1 MRLKKSAS
9 LILVNSR
16 DSLDLNVVSIKAFG
30 QLDGEPIRLFSY
42 QFFDYKGVSIM
53 AFEMTIPNLIKKRAH
68 LTPNRIAFVFEEKEI
83 TFAEVYHHSL
93 QMAKSLSGSV
103 KKNDNV
109 AILLKNHIDTVYIL
123 FALQMLGART
133 VLLNNR
139 LTPNELQWQLE
150 DSNSIMLITE
160 EEFEPIY
167 EKLKG
172 NIYPKHDLSHFESTT
187 FNVQEEISLED
198 ICSIMYTS
206 GTTGKPKGVLQT
218 YGNHWWSATGSALNI
233 GLNEQDRWICTV
245 PLFHISGYS
254 IIMRGIIYGMTVLL
268 YEKFEE
274 EEILNGIINN
284 KATVISVVATMVSR
298 IVDKMGDRI
307 LPTTFRC
314 MLAGGGPISKP
325 LLEACVVKNIPVF
338 QTYGMT
344 ETASQVVTLSPEDS
358 LKKLGSA
365 GKPLFPVQL
374 KIVDEEGIEVGPMET
389 GEILVKAP
397 NVTIGYLNQKTAT
410 ENKIRNGWLSTGDI
424 GYLDEEG
431 FLYVMDRRSDLIISG
446 GENIY
451 PAEIEGIIQS
461 HHNVID
467 AGVIGKKDELWG
479 EVPIAIVVKR
489 DESLLTGQEL
499 IEYCREKLAKYKV
512 PKQVIFIDELP
523 RNAAKKLMRHKLR
536 EWWEEKR

>member
-1 MRLKKSAS
+1 MS
-9 LILVNSR
+9 
-16 DSLDLNVVSIKAFG
+16 
-30 QLDGEPIRLFSY
+30 
-42 QFFDYKGVSIM
+42 
-53 AFEMTIPNLIKKRAH
+53 FEMTIPNLIKKRAY
-68 LTPNRIAFVFEEKEI
+68 LTPNRIAFIFEEKEI
-83 TFAEVYHHSL
+83 TFTEVYQNSL
-93 QMAKSLSGSV
+93 LIAKRLAGVV
-103 KKNDNV
+103 KENDHV
-109 AILLKNHIDTVYIL
+109 AVLLKNHIDTVYIL
-123 FALQMLGART
+123 FSLQLLGARA

-139 LTPNELQWQLE
+139 LTPHELQWQID

-160 EEFEPIY
+160 EEFQPIY

-172 NIYPKHDLSHFESTT
+172 TIYSKQELSDLKETPL
-187 FNVQEEISLED
+187 NLQEEISLED

-233 GLNEQDRWICTV
+233 GLNEHDRWICTV

-254 IIMRGIIYGMTVLL
+254 ILMRGIIYGMTVLL
-268 YEKFEE
+268 YEKFNEE
-274 EEILNGIINN
+274 AVLEAIIDN

-298 IVDKMGDRI
+298 LIEKMEDQI
-307 LPTTFRC
+307 LPSTFRC

-325 LLEACVVKNIPVF
+325 LLEACVEKNIPVF

-344 ETASQVVTLSPEDS
+344 ETASQVVTLLPEDS

-374 KIVDEEGIEVGPMET
+374 KIVDDKGIEVGPLEI

-397 NVTIGYLNQKTAT
+397 NVTIGYLNQKTVT
-410 ENKIRNGWLSTGDI
+410 ENKIKNGWLSTGDI

-451 PAEIEGIIQS
+451 PAEIEGILQS
-461 HHNVID
+461 HPHIFD
-467 AGVIGKKDELWG
+467 AGVIGTKDEIWG
-479 EVPIAIVVKR
+479 EVPLAIVVKR
-489 DESLLTGQEL
+489 ANYVLTEQE
-499 IEYCREKLAKYKV
+499 IVEFCNEKLAKYKV
-512 PKQVIFIDELP
+512 PKKVIFVDELP
-523 RNAAKKLMRHKLR
+523 RNAAKKLMRHKLK

>member
-1 MRLKKSAS
+1 
-9 LILVNSR
+9 
-16 DSLDLNVVSIKAFG
+16 
-30 QLDGEPIRLFSY
+30 
-42 QFFDYKGVSIM
+42 M
-53 AFEMTIPNLIKKRAH
+53 AFEMTIPNLIKKRAY
-68 LTPNRIAFVFEEKEI
+68 LTPNRIAFIFEEEEI
-83 TFAEVYHHSL
+83 TFSELYENSILV
-93 QMAKSLSGSV
+93 AKSLSGAV
-103 KKNDNV
+103 RKNDYV
-109 AILLKNHIDTVYIL
+109 AVLLKNHIDTVYIL
-123 FALQMLGART
+123 FALQMLGARA

-150 DSNSIMLITE
+150 DSNSIMMITE
-160 EEFEPIY
+160 EEFQPIF
-167 EKLKG
+167 EKLTG
-172 NIYPKHDLSHFESTT
+172 TIYLKHELSNLKAET
-187 FNVQEEISLED
+187 FHVQEEISLED

-233 GLNEQDRWICTV
+233 GLNEHDRWICTV

-254 IIMRGIIYGMTVLL
+254 ILMRSIIYGMTVIL
-268 YEKFEE
+268 YEKFNEE
-274 EEILNGIINN
+274 EVLEAIIHNR
-284 KATVISVVATMVSR
+284 ATVISVVATMVSR
-298 IVDKMGDRI
+298 LVHKLENQT
-307 LPTTFRC
+307 LPATFRC

-325 LLEACVVKNIPVF
+325 LLEACVEKNIPVF

-374 KIVDEEGIEVGPMET
+374 KIVDEKGTEVGPLET

-397 NVTIGYLNQKTAT
+397 NVTIGYLNQREAT
-410 ENKIRNGWLSTGDI
+410 ENKIKNGWLSTGDI

-461 HHNVID
+461 HPHVID

-479 EVPIAIVVKR
+479 EVPLAFVVKKV
-489 DESLLTGQEL
+489 DSLLTDQEV
-499 IEYCREKLAKYKV
+499 IEYCKEKLAKFKV
-512 PKQVIFIDELP
+512 PKQVIFIEELP

-536 EWWEEKR
+536 EWWEEKQ